1 MNTVECFLSIRT
13 GEKLRGLRGTMIS
26 LRMGHRVSRIVGP
39 MLLLVG
45 LGLTFHCARAD
56 EPTVT
61 AVLTSSETE
70 VDRPVQLQIKV
81 TGDNGATPP
90 NDITVDGL
98 DIRYTGQSQ
107 LLEGRNL
114 RFSYSSV
121 YQYTI
126 LPLKAGTFTIPPQNV
141 RASNGTLRTPALT
154 LTVAPNDDASSRSAR
169 GNRPGNNNVNPADD
183 KKILFCELIIPKTTA
198 YIGQPIPA
206 EIRIGLNTR
215 VPHRL
220 IDGATLSGQ
229 GFTTQRMKNPEQT
242 LESINGRSYEIVTFK
257 TAITPVK
264 SGKLELSAKDA
275 RAIVQVPRRG
285 GARPRSPFD
294 LFGMDDP
301 FNDPFFTDPFAGVG
315 EQREVKFSSDT
326 IAIEVKP
333 LPPNAPPTFAGAVGN
348 FSLTTEVKPK
358 TAQVGDPLTVTAN
371 ISGRG
376 NFDRVTAP
384 ALENDRGWHAYPPS
398 ANFKADDDIGIS
410 GTKTFEL
417 VLTPNEPKKAVP
429 PLVFTYFDP
438 LKENYV
444 TLKGDQLAVVVE
456 GGAAPTPAI
465 AAAAVSPAATAQP
478 AASPQAQDILYQL
491 TEHGRWD
498 RNFIPIAITAPF
510 WATQALPFLG
520 LVGFFGWEMR
530 RRRLADREEQ
540 RRAAW
545 ENETAELQRKL
556 RRGEDPA
563 DRYFAEAM
571 RLVQLKTA
579 LAASHNK
586 IEPNTVDVETAV
598 ATFDLPE
605 EKRAQMR
612 ELFRRS
618 DELRYSGRQNGNG
631 VVAEQTRL
639 EMMDLIES
647 LS

>member
-1 MNTVECFLSIRT
+1 MNTGECFLSIRT
-13 GEKLRGLRGTMIS
+13 GEKLREIQGAMIS
-26 LRMGHRVSRIVGP
+26 LSMGQRVSRIVR
-39 MLLLVG
+39 LTFLLVG
-45 LGLTFHCARAD
+45 SAFALPLARAD
-56 EPTVT
+56 EPAVT

-81 TGDNGATPP
+81 TGDNSAIPP

-126 LPLKAGTFTIPPQNV
+126 LPLKAGSFTIPPQTV
-141 RASNGTLRTPALT
+141 HTSSGTLRTPALT
-154 LTVAPNDDASSRSAR
+154 LNVAPNDNGSTSSGRGAR
-169 GNRPGNNNVNPADD
+169 GSGNQADPR
-183 KKILFCELIIPKTTA
+183 KVVFCELVIPKKTA
-198 YIGQPIPA
+198 YVGEVIPI
-206 EIRIGLNTR
+206 EIRLGFNFAARSGL
-215 VPHRL
+215 VEP
-220 IDGATLSGQ
+220 ATLAGQ
-229 GFTTQRMKNPEQT
+229 GFTSQKMQNPDEAIR
-242 LESINGRSYEIVTFK
+242 SINGQNYHVLTYRN
-257 TAITPVK
+257 AITPAK
-264 SGKLELSAKDA
+264 SGRLEITAKDA
-275 RAIVQVPRRG
+275 KAVVQVPRRSG
-285 GARPRSPFD
+285 NRPRSPFD

-301 FNDPFFTDPFAGVG
+301 FNDPFFADPFNGMT
-315 EQREVKFSSDT
+315 EQREVKFSSEPVT
-326 IAIEVKP
+326 IEVKP

-371 ISGRG
+371 ITGRG

-384 ALENDRGWHAYPPS
+384 GLESDRGWHAYPPS
-398 ANFKADDDIGIS
+398 ANFRADDDIGIS

-429 PLVFTYFDP
+429 PLLFTYFDP
-438 LKENYV
+438 LKETYV
-444 TLKGDQLAVVVE
+444 TLKSEQLAVVVE
-456 GGAAPTPAI
+456 GGAASTPAI
-465 AAAAVSPAATAQP
+465 ASAAVSPPAAAQP
-478 AASPQAQDILYQL
+478 TASPQPQDILYQL
-491 TEHGRWD
+491 NEHGRWD
-498 RNFIPIAITAPF
+498 QKFTPVAMNPAF
-510 WATQALPFLG
+510 WAAQAMPFLG
-520 LVGFFGWEMR
+520 LIGFFGWEMR
-530 RRRLADREEQ
+530 RRRFADREEQ

-545 ENETAELQRKL
+545 EHETAELQRKL

-579 LAASHNK
+579 LAASPNGG
-586 IEPNTVDVETAV
+586 IEPGSVDAETAL
-598 ATFDLPE
+598 AAFELSE

-639 EMMDLIES
+639 EVLDLIDS